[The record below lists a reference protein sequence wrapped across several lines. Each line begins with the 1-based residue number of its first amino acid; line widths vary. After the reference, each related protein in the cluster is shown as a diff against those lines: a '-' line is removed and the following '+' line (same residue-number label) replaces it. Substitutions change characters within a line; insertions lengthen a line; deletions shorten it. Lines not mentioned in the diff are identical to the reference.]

1 MSTRARATRRKF
13 IHATAAA
20 TAGAVIGAPWIARAD
35 AATIKLRIASLAP
48 AGSRWAK
55 IFDKNKRK
63 ISELTDGAVEIKM
76 FYGGSMGDEG
86 AMVRKM
92 LHGQLDGAAL
102 TSVGLGAIDKQL
114 LMLQLPLLFKDY
126 NQLDYVRGKM
136 LPTFEELL
144 EKAGFKFGAA
154 GDVGFVY
161 FFTNHPV
168 KQPSDLKATK
178 LWVWDE
184 DPISKKSAE
193 VAGVNAVELG
203 VPDVWTSL
211 ETGLIDAFVNSPYGA
226 IALRWYEKARYV
238 TNLKLSM
245 GIGASLL
252 TQKAW
257 KSLPADIQTVLE
269 QVTLEGQTSLLT
281 DIRADNKKAMKTL
294 KDKGI
299 EVVEPENFVAW
310 ASNAVQVRD
319 KLVAD
324 GTFDAKL
331 VETMLGH
338 LKDAPK

>member
-1 MSTRARATRRKF
+1 MQSRIRATRRKF
-13 IHATAAA
+13 IQASAAA
-20 TAGAVIGAPWIARAD
+20 SAGVIVGAPWIANAD

-48 AGSRWAK
+48 SGSSWAK
-55 IFDKNKRK
+55 AFDKTAREVKERTN
-63 ISELTDGAVEIKM
+63 GAVEIKT

-102 TSVGLGAIDKQL
+102 TSVGLGAINKQL

-126 NQLDYVRGKM
+126 AQLDYVRGKM
-136 LPTFEELL
+136 MPTFEALL
-144 EKAGFKFGAA
+144 EEAGFKFGAA

-161 FFTNHPV
+161 LFSNTPV
-168 KQPSDLKATK
+168 KTPSDLKKTK
-178 LWVWDE
+178 LWTWDE
-184 DPISKKSAE
+184 DPIAKKVAE
-193 VAGVNAVELG
+193 VAGVNSVELG

-211 ETGLIDAFVNSPYGA
+211 ETGLVDAFVNSPYGA

-245 GIGASLL
+245 GIGGSLL

-257 KSLPADIQTVLE
+257 KSLPADVQTVLTE
-269 QVTLEGQTSLLT
+269 VTNESHAALLQR
-281 DIRADNKKAMKTL
+281 IRSDNKKAMKTL
-294 KDKGI
+294 KEKGL
-299 EVVEPENFVAW
+299 EVVEPENFVEW
-310 ASNAVQVRD
+310 ASNAVKVRD
-319 KLVAD
+319 KLVAN

-331 VETMLGH
+331 VEMMLGH